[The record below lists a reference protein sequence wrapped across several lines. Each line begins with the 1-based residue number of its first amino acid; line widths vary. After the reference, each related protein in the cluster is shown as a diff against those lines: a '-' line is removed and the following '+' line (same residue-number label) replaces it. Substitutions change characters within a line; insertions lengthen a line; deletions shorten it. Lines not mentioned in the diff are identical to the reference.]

1 MYCIFAIEIQSHH
14 FFIRKVE
21 LFVPWCLKITGNV
34 SFNDIAKNGQFGQFL
49 KKPCGQ
55 TVVPERSS
63 SIRQNWWK
71 MPKMKHSRETFWGD
85 FHTVCDICGQIQFN
99 DSNTLKSSLCS
110 HYFRELVAPHLSNVE
125 NLSYSHLGA
134 LRLSFSLCF
143 AHR

>member
-21 LFVPWCLKITGNV
+21 LFVPWCLKITKNV
-34 SFNDIAKNGQFGQFL
+34 SFNDNAKNGQFGQFL

-71 MPKMKHSRETFWGD
+71 MPKMKNSNETFWVIFNQCAVQCIKVHFYVQKLFEYHSKCITKVFYFGI
-85 FHTVCDICGQIQFN
+85 FHHF
-99 DSNTLKSSLCS
+99 
-110 HYFRELVAPHLSNVE
+110 LSN
-125 NLSYSHLGA
+125 
-134 LRLSFSLCF
+134 
-143 AHR
+143 

>member
-21 LFVPWCLKITGNV
+21 LFVPWCLKITGDV

-71 MPKMKHSRETFWGD
+71 MPKMKISRETFGVI
-85 FHTVCDICGQIQFN
+85 FIQFAI
-99 DSNTLKSSLCS
+99 
-110 HYFRELVAPHLSNVE
+110 YVAKF
-125 NLSYSHLGA
+125 NLMILTH
-134 LRLSFSLCF
+134 
-143 AHR
+143 

>member
-14 FFIRKVE
+14 FFIRNVE
-21 LFVPWCLKITGNV
+21 LFVPWCLKITGDV

-49 KKPCGQ
+49 KK
-55 TVVPERSS
+55 TLRSNS
-63 SIRQNWWK
+63 GTRKVKFNTTKWVENAKNENFTRDIL
-71 MPKMKHSRETFWGD
+71 GD
-85 FHTVCDICGQIQFN
+85 FQTMCDICGQIQFN
-99 DSNTLKSSLCS
+99 DSNTFKSSLCS

-134 LRLSFSLCF
+134 LRLSFSLRF